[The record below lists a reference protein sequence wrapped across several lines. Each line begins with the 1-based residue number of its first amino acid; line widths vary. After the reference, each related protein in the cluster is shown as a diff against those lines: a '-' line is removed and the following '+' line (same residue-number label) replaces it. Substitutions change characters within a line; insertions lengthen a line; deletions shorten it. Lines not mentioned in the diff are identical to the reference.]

1 MEELLAGILLDD
13 ELSFWSPSNGSTP
26 WGGSSL
32 EELLAGALLDV
43 SGLSLP
49 GVLLEDFGLAG
60 SLLLEE
66 LLFFVRS
73 ELEELLLICSE
84 LEESSC
90 SW

>member
-1 MEELLAGILLDD
+1 LKELLEGTLLDD
-13 ELSFWSPSNGSTP
+13 DLSFSSGGWIPS
-26 WGGSSL
+26 GGFSL

-43 SGLSLP
+43 SGFS
-49 GVLLEDFGLAG
+49 GGFELLEDFGLAG